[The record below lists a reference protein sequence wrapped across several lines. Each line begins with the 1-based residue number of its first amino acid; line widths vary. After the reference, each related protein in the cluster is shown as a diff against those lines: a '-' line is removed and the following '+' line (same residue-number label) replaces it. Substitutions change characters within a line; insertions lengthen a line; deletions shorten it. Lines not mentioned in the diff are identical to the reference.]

1 MFYWPLDT
9 EDPSWE
15 KHTENIMSQTD
26 ARNLATCTWLIPR
39 QVVCHCFVAVTEGDT
54 GLKATAR
61 AAT

>member
-1 MFYWPLDT
+1 M
-9 EDPSWE
+9 
-15 KHTENIMSQTD
+15 NQID

-54 GLKATAR
+54 GHKATAW